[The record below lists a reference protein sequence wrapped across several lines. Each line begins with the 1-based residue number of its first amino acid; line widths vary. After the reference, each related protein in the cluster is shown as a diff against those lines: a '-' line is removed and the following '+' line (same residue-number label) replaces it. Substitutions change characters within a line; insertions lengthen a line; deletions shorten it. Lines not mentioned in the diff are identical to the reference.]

1 MTWLLAV
8 ANLRVRRRF
17 CYLTPMSP
25 TFTLSA
31 LAVLLVF
38 GLIIYFIFRPKR
50 LPPLPAFRAEW
61 RNTLLKYV
69 SFYQKLE
76 PADRQRFEA
85 RMQSFLQ
92 GVKLTGIETEIGEQ
106 DRAFIAASAIIPT
119 FGFPRWNQYPKLEQ
133 VLLYKTHFRWG
144 DFATEGNDRRVAG
157 MVGGGF
163 LNGKLL
169 LSRPSLHRGFKV
181 EGPDNTGI
189 HEFTHLLD
197 KADGET
203 DGIPDYFLEND
214 HLIPW
219 VEMIRK
225 ESIAIAKGDSK
236 IDSYALTNQAEFF
249 AVAAE
254 YFFNQPYKLNRDHPI
269 LFSLLERVF
278 QQDMNNDGKI
288 G

>member
-1 MTWLLAV
+1 MDK
-8 ANLRVRRRF
+8 F
-17 CYLTPMSP
+17 PFLTLPPMSP
-25 TFTLSA
+25 SFTFA
-31 LAVLLVF
+31 AIAVLLVF
-38 GLIIYFIFRPKR
+38 GLILYFIFRLKR
-50 LPPLPAFRAEW
+50 LPPLPAFLPEW
-61 RNTLLKYV
+61 RELLLRYV
-69 SFYQKLE
+69 NFYQNLNAAERKT
-76 PADRQRFEA
+76 FEV
-85 RMQSFLQ
+85 RMQAFLQ
-92 GVKLTGIETEIGEQ
+92 RVTLTGIETEITEK

-144 DFATEGNDRRVAG
+144 DFATEGKDRRVAG

-189 HEFTHLLD
+189 HEFAHLLD
-197 KADGET
+197 KADGDT
-203 DGIPDYFLEND
+203 DGIPDYFLKND
-214 HLIPW
+214 YLIPW

-225 ESIAIAKGDSK
+225 ESLAIAKGDSK

-254 YFFNQPYKLNRDHPI
+254 YFFNQPYKLNRDHPE

-278 QQDMNNDGKI
+278 QQDMNEDGKI